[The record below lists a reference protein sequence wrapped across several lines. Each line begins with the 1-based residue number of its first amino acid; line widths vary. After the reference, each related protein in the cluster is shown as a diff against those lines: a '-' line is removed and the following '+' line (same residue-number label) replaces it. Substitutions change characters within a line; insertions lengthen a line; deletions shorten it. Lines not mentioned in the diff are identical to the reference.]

1 MPSAALK
8 VGHPYVTTKK
18 GICQG
23 KPTLVGNRIP
33 VWAIAGWYK
42 KGSSAEQIQH
52 NVYSSLGL
60 AEIYDALSYYHN
72 REEVDHQVEENSL
85 SSREVK
91 KRQARWGAAHSE
103 RWPSYPS

>member
-8 VGHPYVTTKK
+8 VKHPYVTTKK
-18 GICQG
+18 SVCQG
-23 KPTLVGNRIP
+23 KPTVVGTRIP

-52 NVYSSLGL
+52 NVYPSLGL
-60 AEIYDALSYYHN
+60 AEIYDALSYYHDH
-72 REEVDHQVEENSL
+72 REAIDHKVEENSL

-91 KRQARWGAAHSE
+91 KRQARWQQSHS
-103 RWPSYPS
+103 S